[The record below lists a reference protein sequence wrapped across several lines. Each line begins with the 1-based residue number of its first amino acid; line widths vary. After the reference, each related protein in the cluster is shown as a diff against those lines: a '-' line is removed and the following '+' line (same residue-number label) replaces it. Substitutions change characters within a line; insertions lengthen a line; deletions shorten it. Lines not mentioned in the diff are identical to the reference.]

1 MKLRILSLCALLL
14 VAATAA
20 SSQEKLSKE
29 EWQTQ
34 IKEYTSQ
41 GDSLKNELA
50 DLTKQVDALRSTLA
64 SLDKQI
70 QTVRNETLALT
81 GASDAV
87 RTDFERRLQDLEH
100 RVAGLLTLSDQ
111 DLYVHRSDIDSAQA
125 IKDNLMKERIAD
137 AERYYERL
145 QKIQSKIDNLRSTL
159 AKVKSAAE
167 SEQHYVVRSW
177 SKYRDCLWNIS
188 KKKNIYDSP
197 FLWPKIWQAN
207 RERIKDPDIIHV
219 GQRLMIPPPG
229 SLTTAEK
236 SAERVYWTK
245 KHA

>member
-1 MKLRILSLCALLL
+1 MKLKILSLCAFLLI
-14 VAATAA
+14 AATSA

-29 EWQTQ
+29 EWQKQ
-34 IKEYTSQ
+34 ITEYTSQ
-41 GDSLKNELA
+41 RDSLKNELGT
-50 DLTKQVDALRSTLA
+50 LTKQIDALRSALA

-70 QTVRNETLALT
+70 QTVKDETLALS

-87 RTDFERRLQDLEH
+87 RTDFERRLQDLER
-100 RVAGLLTLSDQ
+100 RVAELLTLSDQ
-111 DLYVHRSDIDSAQA
+111 DLYAHRSDVDSAQA
-125 IKDNLMKERIAD
+125 IKDNLMKERLAD
-137 AERYYERL
+137 VERYYERL
-145 QKIQSKIDNLRSTL
+145 QKVQSKIDNLRSTL
-159 AKVKSAAE
+159 AKVASAAE
-167 SEQHYVVRSW
+167 SEEHYVVRSW

-188 KKKNIYDSP
+188 KKKKIYDSP

-207 RERIKDPDIIHV
+207 RDRIKDPDIIHV

-236 SAERVYWTK
+236 SAERVYWSK